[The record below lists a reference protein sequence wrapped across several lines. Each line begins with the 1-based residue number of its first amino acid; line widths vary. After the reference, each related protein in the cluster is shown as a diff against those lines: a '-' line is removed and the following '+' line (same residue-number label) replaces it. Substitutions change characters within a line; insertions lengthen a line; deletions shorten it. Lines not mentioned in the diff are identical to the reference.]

1 MIYDY
6 LIVGAG
12 LYGAVCARILTDN
25 GYRCLVVE
33 RREHIGGNCYTEM
46 TEGIMVHKY
55 GAHIFHT
62 NSDEAWEF
70 VNRFAKFMPYCHTP
84 VANFNGEIYN
94 LPFNMNTFAKLWN
107 VSVPEEAKQ
116 MIAAQA
122 TVPKD
127 GLKPETVE
135 ELAMQTVGKD
145 IYEKLVQGYT
155 EKQWGK
161 KCSELPAEILG
172 RIPLRFVY
180 DNNYFDAK
188 YQGIPERGYTD
199 MIQQMLRGIDVVT
212 GVDFLEHKC
221 VFEGMSRRTIFTG
234 AIDAYFNYSA
244 GELEWR
250 SLRFEHSV
258 LDKQDYQGVSVMNFT
273 DSETPHT
280 RIIEHRHFDKNC
292 TSNKTVITREFPVR
306 WECRSQEKYY
316 PVDDKKNRETIQA
329 YRQLAMADKRT
340 VFCGRLGEYAYID
353 MDQTVLRAIHKA
365 NLLSEVDRVRY

>member
-33 RREHIGGNCYTEM
+33 RRNHIGGNCYTEHRD
-46 TEGIMVHKY
+46 GITVHKY

-70 VNRFAKFMPYCHTP
+70 VNKYAKFMPIAHAP
-84 VANFNGEIYN
+84 VANYKGEIYN

-107 VSVPEEAKQ
+107 VVLPEEAQKKIQ
-116 MIAAQA
+116 SQCIPLPEGM
-122 TVPKD
+122 
-127 GLKPETVE
+127 KPETVE
-135 ELAMQTVGKD
+135 ELALYTCGRD
-145 IYEKLVQGYT
+145 IYEKLIKGYT

-161 KCSELPAEILG
+161 SCAELPADILG
-172 RIPLRFVY
+172 RIPLRFIY

-188 YQGIPERGYTD
+188 YQGIPEEGYTA
-199 MIQQMLRGIDVVT
+199 MIQEMLRGIDVVT
-212 GVDFLEHKC
+212 GVDFLEHKD

-234 AIDAYFNYSA
+234 AIDAYFDYSA

-250 SLRFEHSV
+250 SLRFEHV
-258 LDKQDYQGVSVMNFT
+258 TLEQPDYQGTPVMNFT
-273 DSETPHT
+273 DADTPFT
-280 RIIEHRHFDKNC
+280 RIIEHRHFDTNC
-292 TSNKTVITREFPVR
+292 KSNKTIITREYPVR

-316 PVDDKKNRETIQA
+316 PIDDRKNRDTIRA

-340 VFCGRLGEYAYID
+340 VFCGRLGEYAYLD

-365 NLLSEVDRVRY
+365 NLLSEADRIRY